1 MINPIAL
8 LIGWILDVVFGDPV
22 RLPHPVVWFG
32 RMIAFGEKR
41 LNHGSHRQLKGA
53 LLAVGLIALVFCAT
67 WAIRKSCSMFNVQC
81 YSMPLWFSIVW
92 QEPLL

>member
-22 RLPHPVVWFG
+22 RLPHPVVLFG
-32 RMIAFGEKR
+32 KMISFGEKR
-41 LNHGSHRQLKGA
+41 LNKGQHRKKKGA

-67 WAIRKSCSMFNVQC
+67 WAIRKS
-81 YSMPLWFSIVW
+81 
-92 QEPLL
+92 